1 MLFTCRSAWL
11 GDNPGMKVPALR
23 RPLALSRLAASLAAA
38 LLIGVALG
46 VAPARAD
53 DDDHERA
60 RRAVESGQILP
71 LRDVLARLERSY
83 PGRVLEVELER
94 DDGLWLYEIKL
105 LQADGRLLK
114 LKLDARTAAVL
125 KAKR

>member
-1 MLFTCRSAWL
+1 MRL
-11 GDNPGMKVPALR
+11 PALR
-23 RPLALSRLAASLAAA
+23 HPLTLPRLAASLAAA

-46 VAPARAD
+46 MAPARAD

-114 LKLDARTAAVL
+114 LKLDAKTAAVL
-125 KAKR
+125 KEKRR

>member
-1 MLFTCRSAWL
+1 MS
-11 GDNPGMKVPALR
+11 
-23 RPLALSRLAASLAAA
+23 SLAVAVLLVAA
-38 LLIGVALG
+38 LGAVP
-46 VAPARAD
+46 VRAD

-60 RRAVESGQILP
+60 RRAVEAGQILP
-71 LRDVLARLERSY
+71 LRDVLARLERTY

-114 LKLDARTAAVL
+114 LKLDAKTAAVL
-125 KAKR
+125 KEKRR

>member
-1 MLFTCRSAWL
+1 
-11 GDNPGMKVPALR
+11 MKVSALS
-23 RPLALSRLAASLAAA
+23 RPSALSRLAAYLAVA
-38 LLIGVALG
+38 LLIGTAL
-46 VAPARAD
+46 APARAD

-60 RRAVESGQILP
+60 RRAVESGQILA

-94 DDGLWLYEIKL
+94 DDGQWIYEIKL

-125 KAKR
+125 KARQR

>member
-1 MLFTCRSAWL
+1 
-11 GDNPGMKVPALR
+11 MKIPVTHH
-23 RPLALSRLAASLAAA
+23 PLAPSRLLPLLAAA
-38 LLIGVALG
+38 LLGIAALS

-60 RRAVESGQILP
+60 RRAVEAGQILP
-71 LRDVLARLERSY
+71 LRDVLARLERTY

-94 DDGLWLYEIKL
+94 DDGLWLYEVKL

-114 LKLDARTAAVL
+114 LKLDAKTAAVL
-125 KAKR
+125 KEKRR

>member
-1 MLFTCRSAWL
+1 MRI
-11 GDNPGMKVPALR
+11 PAVS
-23 RPLALSRLAASLAAA
+23 PLAALSRLMSSLAVAVLLVAA
-38 LLIGVALG
+38 LGAVP
-46 VAPARAD
+46 VRAD

-60 RRAVESGQILP
+60 RRAVEAGQILP
-71 LRDVLARLERSY
+71 LRDVLARLERTY

-114 LKLDARTAAVL
+114 LKLDAKTAAVL
-125 KAKR
+125 KEKRR